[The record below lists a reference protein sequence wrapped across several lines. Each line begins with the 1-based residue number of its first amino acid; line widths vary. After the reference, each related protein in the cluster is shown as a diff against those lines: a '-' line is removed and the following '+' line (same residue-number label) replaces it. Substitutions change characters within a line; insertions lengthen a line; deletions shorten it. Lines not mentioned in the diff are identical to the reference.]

1 MGTEL
6 KKEADLIGELLKL
19 PSHHRHVYIE
29 LALTAH
35 DDDCSGKH
43 NCKPRHYFQSRQ
55 HLSQNVGKSV
65 RALNT
70 TFKELKELGILTH
83 LKRGCTGSTAEYKL
97 NTLEQVAIHS
107 NKEQELHD
115 LLSERAGTIKIKS
128 RYYKVKVQVLQD
140 PPNTFNTS
148 NTKNYFR
155 SANNVK
161 ERIHPPVREVLIEEP
176 NPATPEAIQKF
187 VSETKALMRR
197 TQNGSLPS
205 TK

>member
-35 DDDCSGKH
+35 DDNCSGKH
-43 NCKPRHYFQSRQ
+43 NCKPRHYFQSRE
-55 HLSQNVGKSV
+55 HLSQNIGKSA

-83 LKRGCTGSTAEYKL
+83 LKRGYIGSTAEYKL
-97 NTLEQVAIHS
+97 NTIEQVAIHN

-115 LLSERAGTIKIKS
+115 LLSERAGTITTKS
-128 RYYKVKVQVLQD
+128 RNYKVKEQVLQD

-148 NTKNYFR
+148 NTSYKTYRPWDKKTNQ
-155 SANNVK
+155 
-161 ERIHPPVREVLIEEP
+161 PPPISQVLKEEP
-176 NPATPEAIQKF
+176 NPASPEQILKILK
-187 VSETKALMRR
+187 E
-197 TQNGSLPS
+197 PS
-205 TK
+205 VPR